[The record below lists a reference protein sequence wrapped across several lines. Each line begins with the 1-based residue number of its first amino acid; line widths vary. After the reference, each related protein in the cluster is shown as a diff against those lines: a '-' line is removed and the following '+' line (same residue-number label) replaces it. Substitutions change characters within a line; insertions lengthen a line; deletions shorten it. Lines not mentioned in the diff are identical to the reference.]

1 MPGVTVRLREHR
13 FGLRPTFSRCEH
25 CTTPGNLA
33 YRFIA
38 DSWEARLCN
47 TAHGIAAENP
57 TEAAFSAVDA
67 ARFTDLLEPRPL
79 ARHRVADP
87 GQTRRP

>member
-25 CTTPGNLA
+25 CTTPGNLV

-38 DSWEARLCN
+38 DSLVARLCN
-47 TAHGIAAENP
+47 TAHGVAAEPNRGGL
-57 TEAAFSAVDA
+57 TAAVA
-67 ARFTDLLEPRPL
+67 ARFADLIVSRPVE
-79 ARHRVADP
+79 RRRVVGP